1 MPRLPSLLSPSDH
14 DLLRQVIG
22 RVLQQDTNLANRVGG
37 PDNAGP
43 HAYLPHGFF
52 RFKNTASETAPRGAV
67 MRITTGSSYDDAYI
81 AIAKP
86 DTSFQRLYLV
96 NVWNDV
102 PQDKFG
108 IASFLTGEQF
118 STKTHTVL
126 YDTGNTPAYGES
138 WGPQNGTWT
147 IKQHRPGFLVMGG
160 NTGTGATSRTIAV
173 QQMTDLVIGKAD
185 AAITEDASGTVR
197 VYVGTPGSETDSGL
211 TIASCFNK
219 GPALADEAWVSVGW
233 MNGKPYCAALKC
245 A

>member
-126 YDTGNTPAYGES
+126 YDTANTPAYGES
-138 WGPQNGTWT
+138 WGPQDGTWT
-147 IKQHRPGFLVMGG
+147 LKKFRYGFTIMGG

-173 QQMTDLVIGKAD
+173 QHPVNHFYGQTD
-185 AAITEDASGTVR
+185 AAINKGSSGTVS
-197 VYVGTPGSETDSGL
+197 VYDGANSDTSINVSSVE
-211 TIASCFNK
+211 NK
-219 GPALADEAWVSVGW
+219 FANVAISKKVSVTWEGGVW
-233 MNGKPYCAALKC
+233 RLTSAEC
-245 A
+245 